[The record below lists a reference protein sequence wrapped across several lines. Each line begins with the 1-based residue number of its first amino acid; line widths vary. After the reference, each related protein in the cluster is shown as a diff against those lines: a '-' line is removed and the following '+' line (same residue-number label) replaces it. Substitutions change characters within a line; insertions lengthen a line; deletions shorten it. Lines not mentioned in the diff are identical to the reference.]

1 MAART
6 SRRAEQ
12 LTLPIALADDLPV
25 APPEGEDGTAAPP
38 VGTDGAEASPDLT
51 LELRVNRRLR
61 TTYRWRIDGDR
72 LLVERPARASER
84 ELATML
90 ATIRERATA
99 YLRRQTVRTDAALLA
114 RARRLLARYFPERPV
129 LRAASWSPR
138 QQKRHGSCTSGA
150 GVIRLAE
157 RLQRYPAWVL
167 DYVLVHELAHL
178 VHADHSPAFWAAVNR
193 YPLAE
198 RARGFLIACDLG
210 LAAQG
215 DEAL

>member
-12 LTLPIALADDLPV
+12 LTLPAALVDDLPV
-25 APPEGEDGTAAPP
+25 APPEGATAAPS
-38 VGTDGAEASPDLT
+38 VRTDGADASPDLT

-99 YLRRQTVRTDAALLA
+99 YLRRGEALL
-114 RARRLLARYFPERPV
+114 P
-129 LRAASWSPR
+129 AS
-138 QQKRHGSCTSGA
+138 A
-150 GVIRLAE
+150 
-157 RLQRYPAWVL
+157 
-167 DYVLVHELAHL
+167 
-178 VHADHSPAFWAAVNR
+178 
-193 YPLAE
+193 
-198 RARGFLIACDLG
+198 
-210 LAAQG
+210 
-215 DEAL
+215 